1 MSVEGV
7 MNTIATQDASESM
20 GASIGHT
27 GQPAG
32 SSSTGKPVVSGIDD
46 IFNLYDPS
54 GEESEAEKNGIELK
68 EDDKKIP
75 DELNNQKVKE
85 AKKEENKQ
93 EEKPE
98 EEKKAEV
105 EAKKDPDNANL
116 PEKVKVKVNGN
127 EIEVALQDVINSY
140 SGQQEIQRRFTEFD
154 KQKKTWEKETAQEK
168 EFSSYVKNEIGELRG
183 SFDSLIN
190 QYQKNGYIDQDP
202 LSSVNQ
208 LLDKMG
214 INSNMFNRALFE
226 HNLPEYA
233 KFFNM
238 TDVERDAYF
247 TKKENDY
254 LRRKE
259 QGFTERDQQVKLRE
273 EKQRQDFELI
283 KSAGLDS
290 VKYDELSSELLEAGH
305 KDLTAEKVVEYAK
318 QKPTLDKVVQV
329 FQKVGSDPTQD
340 ERARTVFKIFSD
352 FPETTIEEVLDHLDP
367 QRAALKSAKV
377 LHQKQSKVAKVPP
390 QTDEDEELLDQLEF
404 FRR

>member
-7 MNTIATQDASESM
+7 MNTIASQDATESM
-20 GASIGHT
+20 GASAVNS

-54 GEESEAEKNGIELK
+54 GDESAADNGIELK
-68 EDDKKIP
+68 EDKTTVP
-75 DELNNQKVKE
+75 DELNNVKPKE
-85 AKKEENKQ
+85 TKKEEK
-93 EEKPE
+93 EE
-98 EEKKAEV
+98 EEKV
-105 EAKKDPDNANL
+105 EEPKTEEPKEEKLTSL

-127 EIEVALQDVINSY
+127 ELEVPLQDVINSY

-154 KQKKTWEKETAQEK
+154 KQKKAFEKESQQLK
-168 EFSSYVKNEIGELRG
+168 EYNSYVQEEIGLLRN
-183 SFDSLIN
+183 SFDGMIR
-190 QYQKNGYIDQDP
+190 QYETTGMLDRDP
-202 LSSVNQ
+202 LDAVNQ

-214 INSNMFNRALFE
+214 INSNLYNRALFE

-254 LRRKE
+254 LRKKE

-273 EKQRQDFELI
+273 QKQQQDFELI
-283 KSAGLDS
+283 RSAGLDS
-290 VKYDELSSELLEAGH
+290 VKYDELTSELKEAGH
-305 KDLTAEKVVEYAK
+305 TDLSAERVVEYAK
-318 QKPTLDKVVQV
+318 QKPTLEKVVNV
-329 FQKVGSDPTQD
+329 FQQIGADPTQD
-340 ERARTVFKIFSD
+340 PRAHTVLKILTE
-352 FPETTIEEVLDHLDP
+352 FPDTTIDEILDHLDP
-367 QRAALKSAKV
+367 QRVALKSAQV
-377 LHQKQSKVAKVPP
+377 LQQKQPKNTKVPP
-390 QTDEDEELLDQLEF
+390 RHDDDEELAEQLAY